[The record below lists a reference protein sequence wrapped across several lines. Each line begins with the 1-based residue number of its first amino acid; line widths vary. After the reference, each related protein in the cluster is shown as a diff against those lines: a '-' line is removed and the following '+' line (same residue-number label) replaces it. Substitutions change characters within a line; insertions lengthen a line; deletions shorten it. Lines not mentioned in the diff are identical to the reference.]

1 MEYYFSTKVKASI
14 ESAEEAV
21 RESLKKFGFGVLTEI
36 DVSATF
42 KKKIDKELYPYKI
55 LGACNPNFAFEAIS
69 HEDKIGT
76 LLPCNVIL
84 QEKKPGEVEVSA
96 VDPVASMQF
105 VENEKLG
112 KIASEVQNSLKNV
125 ISELNK

>member
-42 KKKIDKELYPYKI
+42 KKKIES
-55 LGACNPNFAFEAIS
+55 CRNW
-69 HEDKIGT
+69 
-76 LLPCNVIL
+76 
-84 QEKKPGEVEVSA
+84 
-96 VDPVASMQF
+96 
-105 VENEKLG
+105 
-112 KIASEVQNSLKNV
+112 
-125 ISELNK
+125 